1 MRFTKEKLLSLIKE
15 NIDEMA
21 MDFDTQDRP
30 DQGLQNTL
38 QTGDT
43 PLKKIPFPKT
53 GDEPNKNFQE
63 LLASER
69 YRQVVSRIRE
79 YTGLNTSL
87 NGMEGMMPL
96 AQMMQDAHNQII
108 RIEQSKREELEQ
120 LAIELVVKEM
130 SIPEGAFNFDA
141 KIVGMGEIDTD
152 DFNNSMEQQQN
163 IDPVDVEKDLFTDLE
178 QLNLEKAKRRLI
190 NSMVQGAS
198 KRGHYMYHLVGDRI
212 REITGSENLIS
223 LYGVLMSINDTLY
236 WQISDEQM
244 QMMMGGGG
252 GEASIGGKESVDRNT
267 TPPTIIARAVNF
279 PILVHELIKG
289 VMEVFAIQGRP
300 EDEEGYDEVE
310 DSEDTLKNEMWDL
323 RLGPAIWDRIRSQ
336 FPDEIIFDNTELQ
349 NYLFV
354 EIFKLPAKKFLVL
367 MKEVISQT
375 ERGKKLLEEI
385 VEGIKKMLN
394 DQDYEDVMSQ
404 FESDLDDATQEAES
418 ENFNFDDFLNSMGI
432 RRSDDTEDDD
442 EDDGG
447 ELVPVR

>member
-38 QTGDT
+38 QAGDT
-43 PLKKIPFPKT
+43 PLKKVPFPKT

-87 NGMEGMMPL
+87 NGMQGMMPL

-141 KIVGMGEIDTD
+141 KIVGLGEIDTE
-152 DFNNSMEQQQN
+152 DFNNSMEQQPN
-163 IDPVDVEKDLFTDLE
+163 IDPVEIEQDLFTDLE

-310 DSEDTLKNEMWDL
+310 NSEDTLKNEMWDL

-349 NYLFV
+349 NYLLV

-367 MKEVISQT
+367 MREVISQT

-404 FESDLDDATQEAES
+404 FESDLNDAEQELES
-418 ENFNFDDFLNSMGI
+418 ENFDFDGWLNSMGI
-432 RRSDDTEDDD
+432 SRSTEDDDED

>member
-141 KIVGMGEIDTD
+141 KIVCMGEIDTD

-178 QLNLEKAKRRLI
+178 P
-190 NSMVQGAS
+190 V
-198 KRGHYMYHLVGDRI
+198 
-212 REITGSENLIS
+212 IS
-223 LYGVLMSINDTLY
+223 LILS
-236 WQISDEQM
+236 
-244 QMMMGGGG
+244 
-252 GEASIGGKESVDRNT
+252 
-267 TPPTIIARAVNF
+267 PT
-279 PILVHELIKG
+279 K
-289 VMEVFAIQGRP
+289 
-300 EDEEGYDEVE
+300 
-310 DSEDTLKNEMWDL
+310 
-323 RLGPAIWDRIRSQ
+323 
-336 FPDEIIFDNTELQ
+336 
-349 NYLFV
+349 
-354 EIFKLPAKKFLVL
+354 
-367 MKEVISQT
+367 
-375 ERGKKLLEEI
+375 
-385 VEGIKKMLN
+385 
-394 DQDYEDVMSQ
+394 
-404 FESDLDDATQEAES
+404 
-418 ENFNFDDFLNSMGI
+418 
-432 RRSDDTEDDD
+432 
-442 EDDGG
+442 
-447 ELVPVR
+447 